1 MVGWGNIF
9 GIGTGAVKIM
19 TGIGNKKAAKYI
31 AKQER
36 EAARIQFEVNKKEV
50 ERAYKTNLEG
60 VLKGFA
66 VQRAGLIDTME
77 KASSNLNIQL
87 GERKNID
94 KENDSFKDDSKK
106 MLESE
111 VQDNLLTMIDQQR
124 FSISE
129 LSNQI
134 GMQMYQVGTDFNSTI
149 SGINKNKIRADQQAN
164 SMIMEGITKIAE
176 NAAGANG
183 ASGGSVAGGG
193 NEVSNFG
200 VETFKAPQLYNKLTL
215 NTGNSGGSTGFGNTN
230 LTLGNYTFSG
240 TGNKFKW

>member
-1 MVGWGNIF
+1 MIGAGTII
-9 GIGTGAVKIM
+9 GITAGASLILN
-19 TGIGNKKAAKYI
+19 GINNKKSSKYI

-36 EAARIQFEVNKKEV
+36 EVARIQFEVNKKEV

-66 VQRAGLIDTME
+66 TQRADLIDTME

-106 MLESE
+106 MLENE
-111 VQDNLLTMIDQQR
+111 VQENILAMIDHQS

-129 LSNQI
+129 LSNQMS
-134 GMQMYQVGTDFNSTI
+134 MQMYQVGTDFNSTI

-164 SMIMEGITKIAE
+164 AMIAEGIVGIGN
-176 NAAGANG
+176 NAFDFYEKNF
-183 ASGGSVAGGG
+183 SKSEEGG
-193 NEVSNFG
+193 VSNFG
-200 VETFKAPQLYNKLTL
+200 AETFKPPQLYNKLTL
-215 NTGNSGGSTGFGNTN
+215 NTGNSGGTTGFGNTN

>member
-1 MVGWGNIF
+1 MIGAGTII
-9 GIGTGAVKIM
+9 GITAGASLILN
-19 TGIGNKKAAKYI
+19 GINNKKSSKYI

-66 VQRAGLIDTME
+66 TQRADLIDTME

-106 MLESE
+106 MLENE
-111 VQDNLLTMIDQQR
+111 VQENILAMIDHQS

-129 LSNQI
+129 LSNQMS
-134 GMQMYQVGTDFNSTI
+134 MQMYQVGTDFSSTI
-149 SGINKNKIRADQQAN
+149 SGINKNKIRADQQSNA
-164 SMIMEGITKIAE
+164 MIAEGIMGIGE
-176 NAAGANG
+176 NAFDFYEKNF
-183 ASGGSVAGGG
+183 SKTQEGGV
-193 NEVSNFG
+193 NNFG
-200 VETFKAPQLYNKLTL
+200 GETFKAPQLYDKLVL
-215 NTGNSGGSTGFGNTN
+215 NVGSSGGTTGFGNTN

>member
-36 EAARIQFEVNKKEV
+36 ETARVQYEVNKKEV

-60 VLKGFA
+60 VLKSFA

-87 GERKNID
+87 GERKNVD

-106 MLESE
+106 MLENE
-111 VQDNLLTMIDQQR
+111 VQDNLLSMIDQQR
-124 FSISE
+124 FSINE
-129 LSNQI
+129 LSNQAS
-134 GMQMYQVGTDFNSTI
+134 MQMYQVGTDFNSTI

-164 SMIMEGITKIAE
+164 SMIAEGIVGIGN
-176 NAAGANG
+176 NAFDFYEKNF
-183 ASGGSVAGGG
+183 SKSEEGG
-193 NEVSNFG
+193 VSNFG
-200 VETFKAPQLYNKLTL
+200 AETFKPPQLYNKLTL
-215 NTGNSGGSTGFGNTN
+215 NTGNSGGTTGFGNTN

>member
-1 MVGWGNIF
+1 MIGAGTII
-9 GIGTGAVKIM
+9 GITAGASLILN
-19 TGIGNKKAAKYI
+19 GINNKKSSKYI

-66 VQRAGLIDTME
+66 TQRADLIDTME

-106 MLESE
+106 MLENE
-111 VQDNLLTMIDQQR
+111 VQENILAMIDHQS

-129 LSNQI
+129 LSNQMS
-134 GMQMYQVGTDFNSTI
+134 MQMYQVGTDFSSTI

-164 SMIMEGITKIAE
+164 AMIAEGIVGIGN
-176 NAAGANG
+176 NAFDFYEKNF
-183 ASGGSVAGGG
+183 SKSEEGG
-193 NEVSNFG
+193 VSNFG
-200 VETFKAPQLYNKLTL
+200 AETFKPPQLYNKLTL
-215 NTGNSGGSTGFGNTN
+215 NTGNSGGTTGFGNTN
-230 LTLGNYTFSG
+230 LILGNYTFSG

>member
-36 EAARIQFEVNKKEV
+36 ETARVQYEVNKKEV

-60 VLKGFA
+60 VLKSFA

-87 GERKNID
+87 GERKNVD

-106 MLESE
+106 MLENE
-111 VQDNLLTMIDQQR
+111 VQDNLLSMIDQQR
-124 FSISE
+124 FSINE
-129 LSNQI
+129 LSNQAS
-134 GMQMYQVGTDFNSTI
+134 MQMYQVGTDFIFIYS
-149 SGINKNKIRADQQAN
+149 
-164 SMIMEGITKIAE
+164 
-176 NAAGANG
+176 
-183 ASGGSVAGGG
+183 
-193 NEVSNFG
+193 
-200 VETFKAPQLYNKLTL
+200 
-215 NTGNSGGSTGFGNTN
+215 
-230 LTLGNYTFSG
+230 
-240 TGNKFKW
+240 

>member
-1 MVGWGNIF
+1 MIGAGTII
-9 GIGTGAVKIM
+9 GITAGASLILN
-19 TGIGNKKAAKYI
+19 GINNKKSSKYI

-66 VQRAGLIDTME
+66 TQRADLIDTME

-106 MLESE
+106 MLENE
-111 VQDNLLTMIDQQR
+111 VQENILAMIDHQS

-129 LSNQI
+129 LSNQMS
-134 GMQMYQVGTDFNSTI
+134 MQMYQVGTDFNSTI

-164 SMIMEGITKIAE
+164 AMIAEGIVGIGN
-176 NAAGANG
+176 NAFDFYEKNF
-183 ASGGSVAGGG
+183 SKSEEGG
-193 NEVSNFG
+193 VSNFG
-200 VETFKAPQLYNKLTL
+200 AETFKPPQLYNKLTL
-215 NTGNSGGSTGFGNTN
+215 NTGNSGGTTGFGNTN

>member
-1 MVGWGNIF
+1 MIGAGTII
-9 GIGTGAVKIM
+9 GITAGASLILN
-19 TGIGNKKAAKYI
+19 GINNKKSSKYI

-36 EAARIQFEVNKKEV
+36 EAAKIQFEVNKKEV

-60 VLKGFA
+60 ILKGFA
-66 VQRAGLIDTME
+66 TQRADLIDTME

-106 MLESE
+106 MLENE
-111 VQDNLLTMIDQQR
+111 VQENILAMIDHQS

-129 LSNQI
+129 LSNQMS
-134 GMQMYQVGTDFNSTI
+134 MQMYQVGTDFNSTI

-164 SMIMEGITKIAE
+164 AMIAEGIVGIGN
-176 NAAGANG
+176 NAFDFYEKNF
-183 ASGGSVAGGG
+183 SKSEEGG
-193 NEVSNFG
+193 VSNFG
-200 VETFKAPQLYNKLTL
+200 AETFKPPQLYNKLTL

>member
-1 MVGWGNIF
+1 MIGAGTII
-9 GIGTGAVKIM
+9 GITAGASLILN
-19 TGIGNKKAAKYI
+19 GINNKKSSKYI

-36 EAARIQFEVNKKEV
+36 EAAKIQFEVNKKEV

-60 VLKGFA
+60 ILKGFA
-66 VQRAGLIDTME
+66 TQRADLIDTME

-106 MLESE
+106 MLENE
-111 VQDNLLTMIDQQR
+111 VQENILAMIDHQS

-129 LSNQI
+129 LSNQMS
-134 GMQMYQVGTDFNSTI
+134 MQMYQVGTDFSSTI

-215 NTGNSGGSTGFGNTN
+215 NTGNSGRSTGFGNTN